1 MRKPYLYLPLLLASS
16 LVLVTACSPEPANTA
31 PQPGADSMQLS
42 SNSRDSLDW
51 AGSYQGILPCA
62 SCEGIKTTLTLSA
75 DGQFQLQ
82 SIYLGEEPDNEFNE
96 TGRFSWD
103 TRGGKIRLE
112 SESQENRWFR
122 VEENAVRQLDQQGE
136 LITGDL
142 AEHYRLAK
150 VATEVAAVTAG
161 EAVQPDLLDRDWQL
175 TELQGQAV
183 AADSRAFI
191 HFAADGKV
199 WGRSGCNRFSGS
211 WQGSAYRI
219 QVGQLAATMMAC
231 AEDKM
236 ALEQAFLAQLALAD
250 NYTLANGELSLNKA
264 RMAPLARFSVTA
276 AAE

>member
-1 MRKPYLYLPLLLASS
+1 MRKPYLYLPLFVASS
-16 LVLVTACSPEPANTA
+16 LVLLTACSPEPANTA
-31 PQPGADSMQLS
+31 PQPGAGSMQLS

-82 SIYLGEEPDNEFNE
+82 SIYLGEEPDNEFTE

-103 TRGGKIRLE
+103 TSGGKIRLE

-183 AADSRAFI
+183 AADSGAFI

-219 QVGQLAATMMAC
+219 QLGQLAGTMMAC

>member
-16 LVLVTACSPEPANTA
+16 LLLVTACSPEPANTTV
-31 PQPGADSMQLS
+31 QPGAGSMQLS

-103 TRGGKIRLE
+103 TSGGKIRLE

-150 VATEVAAVTAG
+150 VAAEVAAVTAG

-183 AADSRAFI
+183 AADSGAFI

-199 WGRSGCNRFSGS
+199 WGRSGCNRFSGR

-219 QVGQLAATMMAC
+219 QLGQLAGTMMAC
-231 AEDKM
+231 ADDKM

-276 AAE
+276 ATE